1 MAYNPFDQTSGT
13 DPRGRIQNQSGYQ
26 QQRYES
32 QINPVMDLMAEN
44 YARGSESNFGD
55 YNNIMNQYNSIASGG
70 GAVGGGSGGGD
81 YSYGA
86 EEWTPENIK
95 YNDPFSSYAGYED
108 FSKTGGYSPQ
118 DINNMRARGAAPIRA
133 AYGNAERE
141 VARQRSLQGG
151 YSPNAFALQGRM
163 AREQGQ
169 LGADAAVNTE
179 AQLAEA
185 RNKGRLAGLGGMSD
199 IEKQRLAGDLDVQKY
214 NATINNQAKQS
225 NVGARNAAAAG
236 SASNNAAAAAASRS
250 DQLRALSGMTSLYGT
265 TPGMAQLYGDQ
276 VLSAIGQSG
285 TFGQNQVKNEIAGQ
299 QLPGKYEQTTAR
311 AKDWIDTASRIA
323 NPIVDKLT
331 QPKKKQPI
339 APTTAPT
346 PTYDARSQGAGP
358 GPDGG
363 WG

>member
-1 MAYNPFDQTSGT
+1 MAYNPFDTSSGN
-13 DPRGRIQNQSGYQ
+13 DPKGRAQNQMGYQ
-26 QQRYES
+26 QQRYEG
-32 QINPVMDLMAEN
+32 QIDPIMGLMAEN
-44 YARGSESNFGD
+44 YARGSEANYGD
-55 YNNIMNQYNSIASGG
+55 YTDIMNQYRGIASGAG
-70 GAVGGGSGGGD
+70 TVGPGGGGGGGGD

-86 EEWTPENIK
+86 ESWTPENIK
-95 YNDPFSSYAGYED
+95 YNDPFNSYAGFQD
-108 FSKTGGYSPQ
+108 FSNTGGYSAA
-118 DINNMRARGAAPIRA
+118 DVANLRARGTSPVRA
-133 AYGNAERE
+133 AYANAERE

-151 YSPNAFALQGRM
+151 YSPNAMALQARM

-169 LGADAAVNTE
+169 LGADAMQNVEAGMIESRNTG
-179 AQLAEA
+179 
-185 RNKGRLAGLGGMSD
+185 KLAGLTGMTD

-214 NATINNQAKQS
+214 NAGINNQAKQS
-225 NVGARNAAAAG
+225 NAGARNAAAAG
-236 SASNNAAAAAASRS
+236 SASNAMQSAAASRA

-285 TFGQNQVKNEIAGQ
+285 TFGQNQIKNEVAVGGQ
-299 QLPGKYEQTTAR
+299 PGKYEQTVDRT
-311 AKDWIDTASRIA
+311 KDWIDTASRIA

-331 QPKKKQPI
+331 TKKKPV
-339 APTTAPT
+339 ATTN